1 MEESCAEKK
10 KNVVRCTGATS
21 FNSSLLGNSTQV
33 TIALL
38 NGIQT
43 AWENSSSFLVKGSG
57 KPPFFPLP
65 VIPTGGSPFSFLGL
79 SSTIYNPSSE
89 EPTPLCRAR
98 RGGPVVLLQ
107 PSMRSAGPRR
117 SSRPRGARG
126 RPKPG
131 SRRFPAPRTKLPG
144 EERGSPAAPQRRGP
158 AAGPREPRGRLRRAG
173 RSRVPAGRARLRPP
187 PPPRP
192 WRPVRGRG

>member
-1 MEESCAEKK
+1 MEESCAEKKK

-21 FNSSLLGNSTQV
+21 FNSSLLRNSTQV

-57 KPPFFPLP
+57 KPPFFPLL

-79 SSTIYNPSSE
+79 SSNIYNPSSQQ
-89 EPTPLCRAR
+89 PTPLCRAR

-107 PSMRSAGPRR
+107 PSMRSDPRGRGAAAGPGEQ
-117 SSRPRGARG
+117 GA
-126 RPKPG
+126 
-131 SRRFPAPRTKLPG
+131 APTKLPG
-144 EERGSPAAPQRRGP
+144 EGRGSPAAPQRRGP

-173 RSRVPAGRARLRPP
+173 SSRVPAGRARLRPP

-192 WRPVRGRG
+192 WRPLRGRG